1 MRSDAI
7 KLVFTYS
14 IAVIVIVG
22 GGVMLYFTPDDNLQL
37 VVAGF
42 IGAAISFVFNS
53 ESATRF
59 LESLEPLLESH
70 GLVVLRSIVDVIRPE
85 RF

>member
-1 MRSDAI
+1 MRSDSI

-22 GGVMLYFTPDDNLQL
+22 GGIMLYFTPDDNLQL

-53 ESATRF
+53 ESATRATRAA
-59 LESLEPLLESH
+59 ESKAETLAATDDH
-70 GLVVLRSIVDVIRPE
+70 
-85 RF
+85 